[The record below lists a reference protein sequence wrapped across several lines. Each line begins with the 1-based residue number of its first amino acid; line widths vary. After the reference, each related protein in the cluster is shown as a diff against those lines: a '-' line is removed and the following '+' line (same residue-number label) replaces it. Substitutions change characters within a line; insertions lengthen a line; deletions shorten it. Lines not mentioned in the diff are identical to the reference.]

1 MLGQDP
7 LELPLEQVQLSQRF
21 VLAGFDVEDAASSSR
36 YRIHRA

>member
-1 MLGQDP
+1 
-7 LELPLEQVQLSQRF
+7 LSQRF